1 MLRVKYRL
9 QKGVP
14 AIKLQSILL
23 CQSNK
28 EGNRNIGTKDIQTV
42 FYFGR
47 AVIRE
52 THRCAEPGD
61 AAYHLPPSPTP
72 ISQLDGVAE
81 PDPVREQDPE
91 PVPQPWRRWYCS
103 GKLMNLQLDQID
115 IDHLTLCVKCDTQV
129 YIDKDCI
136 YRFKCLD
143 NISVDPLM
151 FRSKKKISFLYFLII
166 TFENY

>member
-1 MLRVKYRL
+1 MMLRVKYRL

-14 AIKLQSILL
+14 AIKLCKKSNTSKLAQSILL

-28 EGNRNIGTKDIQTV
+28 EGNRNIGTKDTQTV

-61 AAYHLPPSPTP
+61 AANHLPPPPTP

-81 PDPVREQDPE
+81 PDNLREQDPE
-91 PVPQPWRRWYCS
+91 PVPLPWRRWYCS
-103 GKLMNLQLDQID
+103 
-115 IDHLTLCVKCDTQV
+115 
-129 YIDKDCI
+129 
-136 YRFKCLD
+136 
-143 NISVDPLM
+143 
-151 FRSKKKISFLYFLII
+151 
-166 TFENY
+166 